1 MSNIAISGSPH
12 RIVVPVPDLE
22 ERCRRVINRRARL
35 NRLVEMRAPGIV
47 VRNEKRMLKAA
58 EDDLFD
64 DAEVREIISCIGVG
78 FFTDYFNHFSGT
90 AIESPAARTSGDL
103 PWA

>member
-1 MSNIAISGSPH
+1 MSDTAITGSAH
-12 RIVVPVPDLE
+12 RIVVAVPDLE

-47 VRNEKRMLKAA
+47 VRNEQRMLKAA

-64 DAEVREIISCIGVG
+64 DTEVKEIISCIGAGV
-78 FFTDYFNHFSGT
+78 FTDYFNYISGT

>member
-1 MSNIAISGSPH
+1 MSDTAISGSPH
-12 RIVVPVPDLE
+12 RIVVTVPDLE
-22 ERCRRVINRRARL
+22 EKCRRVINRHARL

-64 DAEVREIISCIGVG
+64 DTEVKEIISHVGAGV
-78 FFTDYFNHFSGT
+78 FTDYFHYISGT

>member
-1 MSNIAISGSPH
+1 MSDTAITGGPH
-12 RIVVPVPDLE
+12 RIVVTIPDLE
-22 ERCRRVINRRARL
+22 EKCRRVINRHARL

-58 EDDLFD
+58 ADDLFD
-64 DAEVREIISCIGVG
+64 DAEVREVISFIGAG